1 MAKRFCK
8 LNRRDITEH
17 LGEIHRLVSEPKFVW
32 VRVLAR
38 LPIKRIYVSLPRFH
52 RRVAK
57 ASQIAK
63 R

>member
-17 LGEIHRLVSEPKFVW
+17 LGEIHRLVSELSLCA

-38 LPIKRIYVSLPRFH
+38 LPIKRFM
-52 RRVAK
+52 
-57 ASQIAK
+57 
-63 R
+63 